1 MNDREQFYREFYLA
15 LEKTMEP
22 RGGHLSEMEIPKNN
36 TSMMGIMIKFDNVS
50 LAPTVYPHFYYP
62 DWKDGQPMDEIVS
75 GIMNEIIEKAQSF
88 AKINANSIKEDS
100 ATSHLHASIVSYEN
114 NKTWLKDI
122 PHERI
127 ADLAVFARWK
137 IDNDD
142 PYSFISAKITDPL
155 LTHLKLTKEEALKIA
170 KSNTARSAK
179 FESIDMVMRNMM
191 INDGMDKELAE
202 VMFQGQSTPLSV
214 LTNESGIDGAA
225 LIACPEV
232 LKAVQKEI
240 GEEFY
245 ILPSSIHEVLIMPKS
260 DADIVEELKEM
271 VSSINKAEVLPED
284 RLSDNVYEFDG
295 HSLKIA
301 GLELTQENN
310 ITESITHHRS
320 R

>member
-1 MNDREQFYREFYLA
+1 
-15 LEKTMEP
+15 
-22 RGGHLSEMEIPKNN
+22 
-36 TSMMGIMIKFDNVS
+36 MM
-50 LAPTVYPHFYYP
+50 
-62 DWKDGQPMDEIVS
+62 
-75 GIMNEIIEKAQSF
+75 
-88 AKINANSIKEDS
+88 
-100 ATSHLHASIVSYEN
+100 
-114 NKTWLKDI
+114 
-122 PHERI
+122 
-127 ADLAVFARWK
+127 
-137 IDNDD
+137 DND
-142 PYSFISAKITDPL
+142 
-155 LTHLKLTKEEALKIA
+155 
-170 KSNTARSAK
+170 
-179 FESIDMVMRNMM
+179 
-191 INDGMDKELAE
+191 MDKELAE
-202 VMFQGQSTPLSV
+202 VMFQDQSIPLSV

-260 DADIVEELKEM
+260 DTDIVEELKEM

-301 GLELTQENN
+301 GSELTQENN

>member
-1 MNDREQFYREFYLA
+1 MNDRQEFYNEFYSV
-15 LEKTMEP
+15 LEKAMEP
-22 RGGHLSEMEIPKNN
+22 SGGRLKEMDIPKNN
-36 TSMMGIMIKFDNVS
+36 HTMKGITIKFDNIS
-50 LAPTVYPHFYYP
+50 MAPTIYPDSFYP
-62 DWKDGQPMDEIVS
+62 DWRDGQPMSDIVS
-75 GIMNEIIEKAQSF
+75 GIRNQIMEMAPDLSRFDSNSV
-88 AKINANSIKEDS
+88 NRNTANS
-100 ATSHLHASIVSYEN
+100 HLYAAVVGYEN
-114 NKTWLKDI
+114 NKEWLQSV

-127 ADLAVFARWK
+127 EDIAVFARWRVNASNP
-137 IDNDD
+137 DS
-142 PYSFISAKITDPL
+142 YMSMKITEPL
-155 LTHLKLTKEEALKIA
+155 LAHLQLTREEALKIA

-179 FESIDMVMRNMM
+179 FESMDTVIKSIMM
-191 INDGMDKELAE
+191 DNDMDKELAE
-202 VMFQGQSTPLSV
+202 VMFQDQSTPLSV

-260 DADIVEELKEM
+260 DTDIVEELKEM

-301 GLELTQENN
+301 GSELTQENN